1 MNAFIRWSAYAA
13 ALMFL
18 ALLVGGLTFA
28 FMLKKAGVTAPDR
41 LRDLVLTSDEKAFLG
56 TLQERGAKPT
66 PSVEPKR
73 MPEAEET
80 LERLAD
86 MVNADRAGQVVEQLR
101 LQRSALDQERTH
113 LDRQWADLQLAR
125 ADLARLRQQ
134 LATQEE
140 RMAEQRRLAQAE
152 KATWAEAQA
161 TNVRKVQ
168 AFDETEKARYKD
180 QAKLFELMKDGAW
193 QSLRQMD
200 AREIAR
206 YLTLMDPKKA
216 ARMLTL
222 AQQDPE
228 LPTIAQAI
236 HQEMLRV
243 DVDGRSGSQ
252 TDWLAGLY
260 GLMPAERV
268 LGYMDGSSS
277 EEFADLLLAMGRQ
290 GQDKKRAELLTAL
303 RTKDDRRELEVQRI
317 LAQRGGEK
325 PQ

>member
-1 MNAFIRWSAYAA
+1 MNVFIRWAAYAA

-18 ALLVGGLTFA
+18 AMLVGGLTFA
-28 FMLKKAGVTAPDR
+28 FLLKKAGVTAPDR
-41 LRDLVLTSDEKAFLG
+41 LRDLVLTNEEKTFLG
-56 TLQERGAKPT
+56 TLQERGAKPAAN
-66 PSVEPKR
+66 VEPKR

-101 LQRSALDQERTH
+101 LQRAALDQERTH

-134 LATQEE
+134 LGTQEE
-140 RMAEQRRLAQAE
+140 RMAEQRRQADTD
-152 KATWAEAQA
+152 KAKWAETQA
-161 TNVRKVQ
+161 DNVRKVQ
-168 AFDETEKARYKD
+168 TFDETEKARYKD
-180 QAKLFELMKDGAW
+180 QAKLFEIMKDGAW

-222 AQQDPE
+222 AQLDPE

-260 GLMPAERV
+260 GMMPAERV

-277 EEFADLLLAMGRQ
+277 EEFADLLVAMGRQ

-317 LAQRGGEK
+317 LAQRGGGK